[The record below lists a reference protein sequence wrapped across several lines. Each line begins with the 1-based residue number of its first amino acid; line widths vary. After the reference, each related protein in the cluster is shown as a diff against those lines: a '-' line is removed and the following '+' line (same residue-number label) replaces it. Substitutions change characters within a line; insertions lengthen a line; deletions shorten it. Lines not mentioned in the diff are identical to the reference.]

1 MYLLGHL
8 MKFFCQ
14 LIYLIK
20 ESLIVV
26 KHFCIRRKTLLLSV
40 VVIPPKKNVFT
51 RALISCSTSFVFHYR
66 QIVILGIM

>member
-40 VVIPPKKNVFT
+40 VVIPPKKMFLQEPSFPVVHH
-51 RALISCSTSFVFHYR
+51 LCSIIGR
-66 QIVILGIM
+66 